1 MTVKTAGKKQI
12 ELEEDRREEYYGSQG
27 SDGAPVDCNQVGFYD
42 GEINDR
48 KTMYA
53 YVVLQNIR

>member
-1 MTVKTAGKKQI
+1 MDLKEVM
-12 ELEEDRREEYYGSQG
+12 E
-27 SDGAPVDCNQVGFYD
+27 PVDFNQVGFYD